1 MAAVSYDASVMRALV
16 AGGADP
22 LLATDENV
30 TPLMVAAGLTRWR
43 TAGAPL
49 TEEDETRALEAVKLA
64 VELGADLN
72 ATEKRTGNA
81 RVWIHLLNIIE
92 TPFNSGTD
100 SISVIVFRPLRYD
113 QNSIDAR
120 RGTQL
125 LGLVHSREIVFEG
138 GLAHRRE

>member
-1 MAAVSYDASVMRALV
+1 MVESPQSKACTTPGGPSGRGSHFISAEGFTTKLFAEAFIGDLAFAASAPCASK
-16 AGGADP
+16 
-22 LLATDENV
+22 
-30 TPLMVAAGLTRWR
+30 AA
-43 TAGAPL
+43 
-49 TEEDETRALEAVKLA
+49 
-64 VELGADLN
+64 

-113 QNSIDAR
+113 PNSIDAR